1 MAFSYSSLDVSQRS
15 SLKWLLWPKRQIDA
29 ELYEQLPFGND
40 LKKKYKD
47 IHLTFIFTPQIQ
59 ERWLWYW
66 FSNPLLSM
74 LIDQITLRF
83 LLQFHTR
90 HFQQWAIPAKIQTW
104 PRIEYMEF
112 SFQVYWRKS
121 TWKYQGLIK
130 KQLEFLG
137 VVTEKQMWN
146 FPGSWFLALEFP
158 RGGTQFCRIY
168 RSESL
173 FSPEFL
179 KVKWQT

>member
-15 SLKWLLWPKRQIDA
+15 SLKWLLWPKRQIHA
-29 ELYEQLPFGND
+29 ELYKQLPFGND

-47 IHLTFIFTPQIQ
+47 IHLISIFTPQIQ

-83 LLQFHTR
+83 LLQFHIR
-90 HFQQWAIPAKIQTW
+90 HFQQWAIPVKIQTW

-112 SFQVYWRKS
+112 PLQVYLRKS
-121 TWKYQGLIK
+121 TWKYQSLIK
-130 KQLEFLG
+130 KQLELLEGRGGARVLKKDRYETSPGLG
-137 VVTEKQMWN
+137 FWPWN
-146 FPGSWFLALEFP
+146 FQGVAHNFAEFTEVKACFLRNF
-158 RGGTQFCRIY
+158 
-168 RSESL
+168 
-173 FSPEFL
+173 
-179 KVKWQT
+179 